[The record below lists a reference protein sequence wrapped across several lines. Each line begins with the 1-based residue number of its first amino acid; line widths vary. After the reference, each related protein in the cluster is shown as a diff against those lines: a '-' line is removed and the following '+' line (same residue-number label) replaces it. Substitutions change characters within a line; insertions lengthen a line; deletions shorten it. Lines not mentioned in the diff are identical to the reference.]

1 MGVENPRTCMVHAGA
16 EIPRMKAAIGVS
28 REILSQVPKFTLNRG
43 EMSSVDDSDKKVER
57 VA

>member
-1 MGVENPRTCMVHAGA
+1 MVHAGA
-16 EIPRMKAAIGVS
+16 EIPRMKAGIGVS